1 MLVPC
6 LTFASTPD
14 TDLGTLM
21 SLFAQ
26 RQHAEADFTE
36 EKYLSVLKQPLQS
49 SGRLIYQAPDHLEEL
64 TLAPR
69 PQSLVLDHGMLTM
82 RMGTRSRSV
91 RLADAPQL
99 APLIDSVRATLAGD
113 RAGLERAFNVELTG
127 ELGRWQL
134 HLNPRD
140 AQISSTLTHIEIQ
153 GERAVVREVRVQQR
167 NGDRSVMHITP
178 NE

>member
-1 MLVPC
+1 
-6 LTFASTPD
+6 
-14 TDLGTLM
+14 M

-49 SGRLIYQAPDHLEEL
+49 SGKLIYRAPDHLEEL

-82 RMGTRSRSV
+82 RVGTRSHSV

-99 APLIDSVRATLAGD
+99 APMIDSVRATLAGD
-113 RAGLERAFNVELTG
+113 RAGLEHNFNVELTG

-134 HLNPRD
+134 RLSPRD
-140 AQISSTLTHIEIQ
+140 AQINGILADIEIQ
-153 GERAVVREVRVQQR
+153 GERGVAREVRVQQR

-178 NE
+178 IE